1 MFIHISTYVMEQGS
15 LIQVIE
21 YETEKASK
29 NIDKGADE
37 LEKARELQIKAL
49 KKKTYILIILL
60 IVLGKFLILANY
72 SNLSLIPSFRCV
84 SIYSTCDLKN

>member
-1 MFIHISTYVMEQGS
+1 MLLSLEKTMEQVRDMFFQISTYVMEQGS

-21 YETEKASK
+21 YETENATTYV
-29 NIDKGADE
+29 DKGGSE

-60 IVLGKFLILANY
+60 IVLGIIIFILI
-72 SNLSLIPSFRCV
+72 V
-84 SIYSTCDLKN
+84 T